1 MTVTTTENTTQY
13 VGDGI
18 ETIFSFSFQALDAD
32 DMFALLD
39 EVPEANI
46 QTLLNPEQDVS
57 PGGTVEFLSAPPGVG
72 VVITLFRAVPQT
84 QETDYQEFDPFPA
97 KTHESALDKLTMI
110 NQQNSERIG
119 ASLRLPIGDTADVV
133 YPSAAERAE
142 KFSFFDED
150 GNITVLAGV
159 VDTPSVLRV
168 DIQDGSGGEDSRDLM
183 QSEVV
188 SGGPNFP
195 KIGFRNIN
203 GPNGPLQLNEQG
215 KIPFDNLNIVG
226 ISVLGPFRGDDLCD
240 KPGDTGGE
248 CTPPDTR
255 NPSERFPDLDPALP
269 TDTGKFATGDL
280 FILIFEDPEI
290 DGTMNLF
297 SGIGEAAPSVI
308 GVAPRDGIIFLAGWD
323 QNGVDLPDVEKG
335 WYHIPKMTSVGDA
348 SQIVYDDSG
357 NTYVLGNNVDL
368 ALSAIDAVMLGND
381 AYYTTE
387 KNANRFGLP
396 VTVTDMN
403 AIAASGFYNAPSG
416 TTNLPVVAD
425 FSVFHTQ
432 SSGTVACQVAVQS
445 NGDLYRRGYDG
456 SWQPWE
462 RLATETEVVAAQAA
476 ANAAQATANAAKPSA
491 DFLRTGDRLDITNVP
506 VA

>member
-1 MTVTTTENTTQY
+1 MTVQTTESTQQF
-13 VGDGI
+13 VGNGAITVFSWTFQTLAIEDIEVFLDGI
-18 ETIFSFSFQALDAD
+18 PQTSGFTLD
-32 DMFALLD
+32 
-39 EVPEANI
+39 
-46 QTLLNPEQDVS
+46 LNVDQNS
-57 PGGTVEFLSAPPGVG
+57 TPGGDLTFAVPPDVG
-72 VVITLFRAVPQT
+72 VIVLVARNVPST
-84 QETDYQEFDPFPA
+84 QLVNYQPFDAFPA
-97 KTHESALDKLTMI
+97 ETHEGALDKLTMI
-110 NQQNSERIG
+110 LQQNNERIG

-133 YPSAAERAE
+133 YPDAEERAE

-150 GNITVLAGV
+150 GNLTVLAGV

-168 DIQDGSGGEDSRDLM
+168 DIQDGSGGEDSRQLM

-269 TDTGKFATGDL
+269 TDTGKFATGDP

-368 ALSAIDAVMLGND
+368 ALSSIDAVMLGND
-381 AYYTTE
+381 AYYTTV
-387 KNANRFGLP
+387 KDANRLGLP
-396 VTVTDMN
+396 VTVGDMN
-403 AIAASGFYNAPSG
+403 AIAASGFYDAPSG
-416 TTNLPVVAD
+416 TTNLPVAGD
-425 FSVFHTQ
+425 FSVLHTQ
-432 SSGTVACQVAVQS
+432 ASFTVASQIAVQS